1 MSPDFRCSVWS
12 AAARCSFSLHSLL
25 WTTVRNLTN
34 VKLAV
39 WQQAA
44 CTKAA
49 AGCRIPK
56 RQGPT
61 LLYVCLHAFS
71 SPLMQ
76 FDWHKLQQSLDH
88 NIRSHTLAG
97 GCKCRHDAMAQHR
110 LGHGFHVIRCDMK
123 SSLQQRMRSRAE
135 YQILS
140 GSRTCTPGNQF
151 LDERWRF

>member
-1 MSPDFRCSVWS
+1 MPPDFRCSVWS

-25 WTTVRNLTN
+25 WTTVLNSTN

-56 RQGPT
+56 RQGPA
-61 LLYVCLHAFS
+61 LLYVCLHAS
-71 SPLMQ
+71 SSSLMQ
-76 FDWHKLQQSLDH
+76 LDRDKLQQSLDH
-88 NIRSHTLAG
+88 DIRSHALTG
-97 GCKCRHDAMAQHR
+97 GCKCRHDAMSQYG
-110 LGHGFHVIRCDMK
+110 LGHSFHVIRCDMK

-140 GSRTCTPGNQF
+140 GSRTGTPGNQF
-151 LDERWRF
+151 LEERW